1 MLQLQDRDDLEQILV
16 QPEKGPLQVT
26 FDNNKRSNYWS
37 YHSGCTDK
45 IHITG
50 KYNDEK

>member
-1 MLQLQDRDDLEQILV
+1 M

-26 FDNNKRSNYWS
+26 FDNNKRNNYWS
-37 YHSGCTDK
+37 YHSGRTDK

-50 KYNDEK
+50 KYNYNDENNVALHGTAV